1 MLTTP
6 TIPQRPKRAN
16 AAADHPD
23 LALPVVP
30 TRPQRSESPAIPRRP
45 QRPAPQAHDASEAEE
60 AARDGGA
67 STVLGT
73 AMPIDHEAG
82 SDRASDQPSDQPDE
96 VIPGAFDES
105 GESTAVE
112 SGGHAS
118 PAIPQRPTS
127 RPVRRRGEEA
137 RGEEEATEAREAN
150 GANGAQ
156 EDGAKEE
163 VNPTK
168 ESTEE
173 ARGAREGATEETKET
188 LPASHEAAL
197 DHATPAPSPLVNRAS
212 LTFSEGAIIDAYGDE
227 GLIPLPDDGRGLGAL
242 DDFDDDGDKTPGNT
256 ENKVTMKHEEDE
268 PNPASDALSFDDD
281 QETVSQDV
289 EDQRDRNAL
298 VEEEA
303 GLPGALGA
311 GVAGV
316 AGVAAGIG
324 AAIGLGGGR
333 EEEDE
338 EGEEEKERGEGEKE
352 KGEEKGEGE
361 KVEST
366 KDETKPDLGEAG
378 ELGVVKP
385 AEKAGESAGSATGS
399 LAGSLAGSVTGSA
412 PGSLTGSLGA
422 KTDDPDSVGAKKEA
436 IESKDSDEPTD
447 KPTTSPNIDTDELP
461 EPHTVEEAKEELE
474 EALDKEAPAK
484 EDKDEPKEAP
494 LAKLD
499 SHDSAASGASAA
511 SSVSSHDKPAIPSRP
526 KKPLVPPTRPKK
538 KPLFGESPAAL
549 PPKKAAPPPKP
560 KKVGSK
566 IAAFQEMFNQQLA
579 GSPPLGG
586 RPAPARDL
594 DRDPLEL
601 LHTQPA
607 PSGKKLSSDKLDFA
621 KNLKGMMGMGM
632 PLPGMANPEMIRRM
646 TGESTEDEEA
656 GASRPAPAAPRRAR
670 GPKKRLPKALEEAK
684 LAEPTQ
690 KYLVVKQRLWTL
702 SVARTAPQPQM
713 AHRETSES
721 ISSFNQGGDEDLGLL
736 HEAKTL
742 VDEEREEGAEGA
754 SQQAEDMPHPAEG
767 TSQPTEDIP
776 HRAEGTSGLTEGI
789 PRSTED
795 APGPTEDALGPI
807 VSTSQPQDRP
817 SEIPLAGH
825 ESLTPGLL
833 HRGSDVDPL
842 ATTPGGPLAAP
853 VARLVPTTISLDLAD
868 GAPLQLTNTAA
879 EYLETRSEVLLRH
892 PSDVLLMH
900 APSEGSLGRAP
911 SDASLIR
918 TMGTQEGI
926 FNTEIRTGRDVPAPR
941 IPPIALP
948 DTPIE
953 VSTAPLDSLPPESPT
968 ESPVKPSPLRLSEE
982 PQPFPTGDAQGHP
995 PSPEAS

>member
-45 QRPAPQAHDASEAEE
+45 QRPAPQAHDASEGEE

-137 RGEEEATEAREAN
+137 RGEEEATEAN

-163 VNPTK
+163 ANPTK

-173 ARGAREGATEETKET
+173 ARGARGAREGATEETRGT

-316 AGVAAGIG
+316 AGVAAGLG

-333 EEEDE
+333 EEENV
-338 EGEEEKERGEGEKE
+338 EGEEEKERGEEEKERGEE
-352 KGEEKGEGE
+352 KGEEK

-366 KDETKPDLGEAG
+366 KDETKPDLGETG

-385 AEKAGESAGSATGS
+385 GEKADES
-399 LAGSLAGSVTGSA
+399 AGSLAGSVTGSA
-412 PGSLTGSLGA
+412 PGSLAGSLGA
-422 KTDDPDSVGAKKEA
+422 KNDDSDSVEAKKEA
-436 IESKDSDEPTD
+436 IETKHTDEPTD

-474 EALDKEAPAK
+474 EALEKEAPAK
-484 EDKDEPKEAP
+484 EAKDEPKEAP

-499 SHDSAASGASAA
+499 SHDSAASAASAA
-511 SSVSSHDKPAIPSRP
+511 SSASSHDKPAIPSRP

-646 TGESTEDEEA
+646 TGESTEDEE

-690 KYLVVKQRLWTL
+690 KYSVVKQRLWTL
-702 SVARTAPQPQM
+702 SVARAAPQPQM

-754 SQQAEDMPHPAEG
+754 SQQAEDVPQAEG
-767 TSQPTEDIP
+767 I
-776 HRAEGTSGLTEGI
+776 SGLTEGI

-795 APGPTEDALGPI
+795 APGPVEDAPGPN
-807 VSTSQPQDRP
+807 VGTSQPQDRP
-817 SEIPLAGH
+817 TENPLAGH
-825 ESLTPGLL
+825 EGLTPGLV

>member
-1 MLTTP
+1 MSTTP

-23 LALPVVP
+23 LASPVVP

-67 STVLGT
+67 STVSGT

-137 RGEEEATEAREAN
+137 RGEEEATEAN
-150 GANGAQ
+150 GANGADGAQ
-156 EDGAKEE
+156 EDGVKEE

-173 ARGAREGATEETKET
+173 ARGAREGATEETRET
-188 LPASHEAAL
+188 HPASHEAAL
-197 DHATPAPSPLVNRAS
+197 DHATPAPSPSVNRAS
-212 LTFSEGAIIDAYGDE
+212 STFSEGAIIDAYGDE
-227 GLIPLPDDGRGLGAL
+227 GSIPLPDDGRGLGAS

-268 PNPASDALSFDDD
+268 PNPASDASSFDDD

-338 EGEEEKERGEGEKE
+338 EGEGEKERGEEEKE

-366 KDETKPDLGEAG
+366 KDESKPDLGETG
-378 ELGVVKP
+378 ESGVAKP
-385 AEKAGESAGSATGS
+385 GEKADESAGSSAGSATGS
-399 LAGSLAGSVTGSA
+399 A
-412 PGSLTGSLGA
+412 PGSSTGSLGA
-422 KTDDPDSVGAKKEA
+422 KTDDSVSVEAKKEA
-436 IESKDSDEPTD
+436 IETKHTDEPTD
-447 KPTTSPNIDTDELP
+447 KPTTAPNIDSDELP

-474 EALDKEAPAK
+474 EALEKEAPAK
-484 EDKDEPKEAP
+484 EAKDEPKEAP

-499 SHDSAASGASAA
+499 SHDSAASAA

-526 KKPLVPPTRPKK
+526 KKPSVPPTRPKK
-538 KPLFGESPAAL
+538 KPSFGESPAAS

-566 IAAFQEMFNQQLA
+566 IAAFQEMFNQQSA

-586 RPAPARDL
+586 RPAPTRDL
-594 DRDPLEL
+594 DRDPSEL
-601 LHTQPA
+601 SHTQPA

-646 TGESTEDEEA
+646 TGESTEDEE

-684 LAEPTQ
+684 SAEPTQ
-690 KYLVVKQRLWTL
+690 KYSVVKQRLWTL
-702 SVARTAPQPQM
+702 SVARAAPQPQM

-721 ISSFNQGGDEDLGLL
+721 ISSFNQGGDEDLGSL

-754 SQQAEDMPHPAEG
+754 SQQAEDVPHPAEG
-767 TSQPTEDIP
+767 TSGST
-776 HRAEGTSGLTEGI
+776 GLTEGTS
-789 PRSTED
+789 RSTED
-795 APGPTEDALGPI
+795 APGPTEDAPGPTEDASGPI
-807 VSTSQPQDRP
+807 TGTSQPQDRP
-817 SEIPLAGH
+817 SENSAGH
-825 ESLTPGLL
+825 ESLTPGL

-853 VARLVPTTISLDLAD
+853 VARSVPTTISLDSAD

-879 EYLETRSEVLLRH
+879 EYLETRSEVSSRH
-892 PSDVLLMH
+892 PSDVSSMH

-911 SDASLIR
+911 SDASSIR

-941 IPPIALP
+941 IPPIASP

-953 VSTAPLDSLPPESPT
+953 VSTAPLDSSPPESPT

>member
-1 MLTTP
+1 M
-6 TIPQRPKRAN
+6 
-16 AAADHPD
+16 
-23 LALPVVP
+23 
-30 TRPQRSESPAIPRRP
+30 
-45 QRPAPQAHDASEAEE
+45 
-60 AARDGGA
+60 
-67 STVLGT
+67 
-73 AMPIDHEAG
+73 
-82 SDRASDQPSDQPDE
+82 
-96 VIPGAFDES
+96 
-105 GESTAVE
+105 
-112 SGGHAS
+112 
-118 PAIPQRPTS
+118 
-127 RPVRRRGEEA
+127 
-137 RGEEEATEAREAN
+137 
-150 GANGAQ
+150 
-156 EDGAKEE
+156 
-163 VNPTK
+163 
-168 ESTEE
+168 
-173 ARGAREGATEETKET
+173 
-188 LPASHEAAL
+188 
-197 DHATPAPSPLVNRAS
+197 
-212 LTFSEGAIIDAYGDE
+212 
-227 GLIPLPDDGRGLGAL
+227 
-242 DDFDDDGDKTPGNT
+242 
-256 ENKVTMKHEEDE
+256 
-268 PNPASDALSFDDD
+268 
-281 QETVSQDV
+281 
-289 EDQRDRNAL
+289 
-298 VEEEA
+298 
-303 GLPGALGA
+303 
-311 GVAGV
+311 
-316 AGVAAGIG
+316 
-324 AAIGLGGGR
+324 
-333 EEEDE
+333 
-338 EGEEEKERGEGEKE
+338 
-352 KGEEKGEGE
+352 
-361 KVEST
+361 VEST

-385 AEKAGESAGSATGS
+385 GEKADES
-399 LAGSLAGSVTGSA
+399 AGSLAGSVTGSA
-412 PGSLTGSLGA
+412 PGSLAGSLGA
-422 KTDDPDSVGAKKEA
+422 KTDDSVSVEAKKEA
-436 IESKDSDEPTD
+436 IESKHPDEPTD
-447 KPTTSPNIDTDELP
+447 KPTTSPNIDSDELP

-484 EDKDEPKEAP
+484 EAKDEPKEAP

-499 SHDSAASGASAA
+499 SHDSAASAA

-586 RPAPARDL
+586 RPAPTRDL

-646 TGESTEDEEA
+646 TGESTEDEE

-702 SVARTAPQPQM
+702 SVARAAPQPQM

-742 VDEEREEGAEGA
+742 VDEEREEGAYGGEGT
-754 SQQAEDMPHPAEG
+754 SLAEAALHPAGGIAQPTEDVPHPAEG
-767 TSQPTEDIP
+767 TSG
-776 HRAEGTSGLTEGI
+776 R
-789 PRSTED
+789 TED
-795 APGPTEDALGPI
+795 APGPNAA
-807 VSTSQPQDRP
+807 TSQPQDRP
-817 SEIPLAGH
+817 TENPLAGH
-825 ESLTPGLL
+825 EGLTPGLP

-842 ATTPGGPLAAP
+842 AITPGGPLAAP

-953 VSTAPLDSLPPESPT
+953 VSTAPLDSSPPESPS

>member
-1 MLTTP
+1 MSTTP

-23 LALPVVP
+23 LASPVVP

-67 STVLGT
+67 STVSGT

-127 RPVRRRGEEA
+127 RPVRRRGEAEGA
-137 RGEEEATEAREAN
+137 RGEEEATEARGANGAN

-168 ESTEE
+168 ESSEE
-173 ARGAREGATEETKET
+173 ARGAREGANEETRES

-197 DHATPAPSPLVNRAS
+197 DHATPAPSPSVNRAS
-212 LTFSEGAIIDAYGDE
+212 STFSEGAIIDAYGDE
-227 GLIPLPDDGRGLGAL
+227 GSIPLPDDGRGLGAS

-268 PNPASDALSFDDD
+268 PNPASDASSFDDD

-298 VEEEA
+298 VEEEEKEEEA

-333 EEEDE
+333 EEENE
-338 EGEEEKERGEGEKE
+338 EGEEEKVRGEEEKE
-352 KGEEKGEGE
+352 KGEEKGEE
-361 KVEST
+361 KKVEST

-378 ELGVVKP
+378 ESGVVKP
-385 AEKAGESAGSATGS
+385 GEKADESAGCS
-399 LAGSLAGSVTGSA
+399 AGSVTGSA
-412 PGSLTGSLGA
+412 SGSLAGSLGA
-422 KTDDPDSVGAKKEA
+422 KTDDSDSVEAKKEA
-436 IESKDSDEPTD
+436 IESKHTDEPTD

-474 EALDKEAPAK
+474 EALEKEAPAK
-484 EDKDEPKEAP
+484 EAKDEPKEAP

-526 KKPLVPPTRPKK
+526 KKPSVPPTRPKK
-538 KPLFGESPAAL
+538 KPSFGESPAAS

-566 IAAFQEMFNQQLA
+566 IAAFQEMFNQQSA

-594 DRDPLEL
+594 DRDPSEL
-601 LHTQPA
+601 SHTQPA

-684 LAEPTQ
+684 SAEPTQ
-690 KYLVVKQRLWTL
+690 KYSVVKQRLWTL
-702 SVARTAPQPQM
+702 SVARAAPQPQM

-721 ISSFNQGGDEDLGLL
+721 ISSFNQGGDEDLGSL

-742 VDEEREEGAEGA
+742 VDEEREEGAEGV
-754 SQQAEDMPHPAEG
+754 SQQAEDVPHPAEG
-767 TSQPTEDIP
+767 TSQPTED
-776 HRAEGTSGLTEGI
+776 
-789 PRSTED
+789 
-795 APGPTEDALGPI
+795 APGPSEDALGPNAA
-807 VSTSQPQDRP
+807 TSQPQDRP
-817 SEIPLAGH
+817 SENPSAGH
-825 ESLTPGLL
+825 EGLNPGLV

-842 ATTPGGPLAAP
+842 ATTSGGPLAAP
-853 VARLVPTTISLDLAD
+853 VARSVPTTISLDSAD

-879 EYLETRSEVLLRH
+879 EYLETRSEVSSRH
-892 PSDVLLMH
+892 PSDVSSMH

-911 SDASLIR
+911 SDASSVR

-941 IPPIALP
+941 IPPIASP

-953 VSTAPLDSLPPESPT
+953 VSTAPLDSSPPESPT